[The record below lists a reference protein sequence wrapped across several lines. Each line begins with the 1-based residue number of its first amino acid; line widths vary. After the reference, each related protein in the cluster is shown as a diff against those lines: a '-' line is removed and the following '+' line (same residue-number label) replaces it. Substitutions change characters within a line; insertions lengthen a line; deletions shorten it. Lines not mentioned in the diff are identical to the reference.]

1 MRRRCLY
8 SVAGGQGARSD
19 IRIVGEDLGDPTF
32 DAVIPGCQH
41 GISLAGSALDK
52 VSRLLVV
59 ARSTYMQTVR
69 HIEDIR
75 IAADTIGEAGIE
87 KDVKIPV
94 ESFSA
99 ALANP
104 EVELMEPV
112 SLHYIVT
119 RENDTIHAAVDV
131 RGRLATQCADCLNPV
146 EYPLD
151 LHFETD
157 YLPAAPDM
165 PEDLEAERQSPTV
178 GYYRKTVEL
187 GAYILSETVLALP
200 LRYLCRSDCKG
211 LCAQCGANL
220 NEGMC
225 ACEKPADHRL
235 EKLAEFKNKLRR
247 K

>member
-1 MRRRCLY
+1 
-8 SVAGGQGARSD
+8 
-19 IRIVGEDLGDPTF
+19 
-32 DAVIPGCQH
+32 
-41 GISLAGSALDK
+41 
-52 VSRLLVV
+52 
-59 ARSTYMQTVR
+59 MQTLR

-87 KDVKIPV
+87 KDIEIPA

-99 ALANP
+99 ALANHAL
-104 EVELMEPV
+104 ELMEPL
-112 SLHYIVT
+112 SIHYIVT
-119 RENDTIHAAVDV
+119 RDNDTIHADVDV
-131 RGRLATQCADCLNPV
+131 RGRLATQCADCLTLL

-151 LHFETD
+151 FHFETD

-165 PEDLEAERQSPTV
+165 PEDLEAERQSPSV
-178 GYYRKTVEL
+178 GYYRKFVEL

-220 NEGMC
+220 NEGAC
-225 ACEKPADHRL
+225 ACEKPADPRM
-235 EKLAEFKNKLRR
+235 EKLAELKNKLRR